1 MGFGD
6 RREVLCLIQPV
17 KCRVNGHTALYS
29 DGGIIM
35 NYPISCFDGWWLS
48 MKNEDSFL
56 KRLHPLKDLPK
67 ILDRRNKFARDEKT
81 SDKTLGFI
89 VFNNDDETNNYNS
102 VVTRKNKH
110 KVTYPD
116 TTLARKALDRRLTAV
131 RLGKE
136 HQSTG
141 EAISKFLEL
150 AGKYDI
156 DCSNTITK
164 DELTEVFK
172 DETFTAGQKEILFG
186 ENATIEAAMKIMD
199 KDSSGNIDFNE
210 IVEYC
215 SRKGYALAN
224 YGILGSEKQQINSL
238 KDFTQAFFST
248 VSLNAD
254 QIGFSS
260 KDLPRT
266 VGVHTHYVN
275 TADFSVE
282 TEDVK
287 FIMEDY
293 TTGLY
298 HQQRIH
304 FSQEGCG
311 VRDIILLVEGG
322 GGVASPSF
330 ACAAAPA
337 DILFLLDSSR
347 SEGSTNFQTQKDFV
361 SKFVNFLNIGPND
374 VQVTVGSFSTA
385 AYSFFNLN
393 TYHNKANLLHAI
405 SQIPYRP
412 GGTNTF
418 YALDM
423 AEHYSFT
430 PRHGDR
436 SNAPNIVYVMTD
448 GQSSSHSWTHN
459 AAQHLKNSGVKVF
472 VIGVGHVSIDELIDM
487 ATDHEHVFTVD
498 SFSNLPS
505 IQHLVEA
512 TYCDVLVG
520 RVCIDKVDYCHE
532 YSKTLCFQE
541 DYIAWAQMNCPDYC
555 GFCQIHTPS
564 PTTMKQTTATQRI
577 TTPSPTTPS
586 TTITQPP
593 TTTTQPPPTTAKT
606 TAPSTEEPTPS
617 PISEGPCIDKLSN
630 CAAYGESVCS
640 SYRHWAIENCAR
652 FCLFCHDK
660 ATPLHVQTSTTK
672 STTTE
677 KTTALPTTTQRTYDV
692 CEDKVDKCS
701 SYGPDICFKYT
712 SWAAIQCPRFC
723 LFCTPETTTTPPAAT
738 EISTTVTTPQSAT
751 RESASSTNSMSTNTP
766 VIMVSGT
773 QSVQGTSPKQI
784 ELSST
789 VNSQEL
795 TTNPHVIIIG
805 RK

>member
-1 MGFGD
+1 M
-6 RREVLCLIQPV
+6 I
-17 KCRVNGHTALYS
+17 A
-29 DGGIIM
+29 
-35 NYPISCFDGWWLS
+35 
-48 MKNEDSFL
+48 
-56 KRLHPLKDLPK
+56 
-67 ILDRRNKFARDEKT
+67 
-81 SDKTLGFI
+81 
-89 VFNNDDETNNYNS
+89 
-102 VVTRKNKH
+102 
-110 KVTYPD
+110 
-116 TTLARKALDRRLTAV
+116 
-131 RLGKE
+131 
-136 HQSTG
+136 
-141 EAISKFLEL
+141 
-150 AGKYDI
+150 
-156 DCSNTITK
+156 
-164 DELTEVFK
+164 
-172 DETFTAGQKEILFG
+172 TF
-186 ENATIEAAMKIMD
+186 
-199 KDSSGNIDFNE
+199 S
-210 IVEYC
+210 
-215 SRKGYALAN
+215 
-224 YGILGSEKQQINSL
+224 
-238 KDFTQAFFST
+238 AFFVFLFFNSFAGART
-248 VSLNAD
+248 
-254 QIGFSS
+254 
-260 KDLPRT
+260 LPRRS
-266 VGVHTHYVN
+266 
-275 TADFSVE
+275 D
-282 TEDVK
+282 
-287 FIMEDY
+287 
-293 TTGLY
+293 
-298 HQQRIH
+298 
-304 FSQEGCG
+304 
-311 VRDIILLVEGG
+311 
-322 GGVASPSF
+322 

-393 TYHNKANLLHAI
+393 TYQNKANLLHAI

-430 PRHGDR
+430 TSHGDR

-498 SFSNLPS
+498 SFSKLPS

-520 RVCIDKVDYCHE
+520 RVCIDKVDYCHR
-532 YSKTLCFQE
+532 YSKALCFQE

-586 TTITQPP
+586 TTTTQPP

-672 STTTE
+672 STTTTTTTE

-738 EISTTVTTPQSAT
+738 EKSTTVTTPQSTT
-751 RESASSTNSMSTNTP
+751 RESASSTNSMSSNTP

-789 VNSQEL
+789 VDSQEL
-795 TTNPHVIIIG
+795 TTNPHIIIIG